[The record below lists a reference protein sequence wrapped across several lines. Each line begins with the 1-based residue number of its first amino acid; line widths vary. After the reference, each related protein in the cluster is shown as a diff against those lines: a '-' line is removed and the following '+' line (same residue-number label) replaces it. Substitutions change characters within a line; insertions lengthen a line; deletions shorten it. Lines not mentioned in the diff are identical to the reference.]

1 MPAVTALL
9 LSLVLGAPAP
19 TPTPTPTPT
28 DQEPAPTTIWVE
40 SGAHSWTLCRRYEAE
55 AEHRLRAGTPPG
67 DEGKLLIQWRARIE
81 TCPQL
86 PSALVLTAMLEIENP
101 PRAERA
107 VDFLDELPEL
117 DGAHREQRRLVL
129 ELLVTANNEA
139 ARRGETLPAPA
150 HYLAAYAAVGLGDPA
165 LAKPLVSAARTAAE
179 IDSWRI
185 DRLAALVAVFEGDL
199 QGALR
204 LAHRAQI
211 HATTGGRPASTFI
224 LALVLDRQGSI
235 ATARGLL
242 RALRVRDSRTLSNLD
257 TLLPLPFR
265 LYLMALY
272 QEAKGHSAGAYT
284 LWEAYLE
291 QPGVAA
297 PEREQVRRRL
307 LELRPSPTSTE

>member
-1 MPAVTALL
+1 MW
-9 LSLVLGAPAP
+9 S
-19 TPTPTPTPT
+19 
-28 DQEPAPTTIWVE
+28 Q
-40 SGAHSWTLCRRYEAE
+40 SGARSWTLCRRYEAE
-55 AEHRLRAGTPPG
+55 ARHRLSAGTPPG
-67 DEGKLLIQWRARIE
+67 DEQKLLLRWRARIK

-86 PSALVLTAMLEIENP
+86 PAALVLTAMLEIENP
-101 PRAERA
+101 PRADRA

-117 DGAHREQRRLVL
+117 DRAHREQRRRVL
-129 ELLVTANNEA
+129 ELLVAAETEA
-139 ARRGETLPAPA
+139 KRRGETLPMPA
-150 HYLAAYAAVGLGDPA
+150 RYLAAYAAIGLGDAA
-165 LAKPLVSAARTAAE
+165 LAKPLVSAARAAAE

-185 DRLAALVAVFEGDL
+185 DRLAALVALFGGDL

-235 ATARGLL
+235 AAARGLL

-257 TLLPLPFR
+257 TLLPLRER

-272 QEAKGHSAGAYT
+272 QEAHGHSAGAYT

-291 QPGVAA
+291 QEGVLA
-297 PEREQVRRRL
+297 PEREQVQRRL
-307 LELRPSPTSTE
+307 LELRPQPTLAE